1 LRDNN
6 QNQPADQ
13 FLLVEDAAQLLNLDV
28 QLLRQGIA
36 CNLVPIRRD
45 NTGTIRVHHDDIPN
59 DLQEKIDASTVQPEL
74 QAAALADELMSVKKS
89 LYDSVAHR
97 IRLEELVVKQG
108 SALER
113 YAALLDA
120 TGDNTNGFSS
130 PIDSSNIDSSTIK
143 KLRARD
149 AEVEKLSNILERTF
163 KAIETRDQ
171 QVAQQTN
178 QLTQTADKAMYL
190 LERAVREGEISAEQ
204 LNVLNQQIANSNS
217 TSTRLEHELDQRN
230 AAIDNQHSL
239 IERMLTLAE
248 QSAEGS
254 HRQGRRKRTFWQR
267 LFGGGK
273 GI

>member
-1 LRDNN
+1 LRINK

-36 CNLVPIRRD
+36 RNLVPIRRD
-45 NTGTIRVHHDDIPN
+45 NTGTIRIHQDEIPD
-59 DLQEKIDASTVQPEL
+59 DLQEKINASTIDPEL
-74 QAAALADELMSVKKS
+74 QAAALTDELVSVKKS
-89 LYDSVAHR
+89 LYDSAAHR

-108 SALER
+108 SALDR
-113 YAALLDA
+113 YARLLDA
-120 TGDNTNGFSS
+120 IDAKSDSANGFSS
-130 PIDSSNIDSSTIK
+130 GIESNTVEM
-143 KLRARD
+143 LRARD
-149 AEVEKLSNILERTF
+149 AEVEKLTNILERTF
-163 KAIETRDQ
+163 QAIETRDQ
-171 QVAQQTN
+171 QVAQQTD

-204 LNVLNQQIANSNS
+204 LNGLNQQIASTTS

-254 HRQGRRKRTFWQR
+254 HGQGRRRRTFWQR